1 MFHLK
6 LLTYETHADLSAIK
20 AIVTANPK
28 RKFTTQLA
36 GYSFDDSNIK
46 ELIQKECGICI
57 NKEDNISNDKMLEYI
72 NRGKENIVLC
82 PKDIPETDLE
92 NYLQKGASIIV
103 GRQDDFDV
111 FQIKKLVV
119 KGKEKVFVRGGQLLE
134 NHIKDYLVSGG
145 SILLKHKDLNARAI
159 SKLLPYGEGRI
170 YIQSGGFS
178 NFRIDKYLEGK
189 AIVIFGKGNLLTTN
203 RIKEKVEE
211 FKSQIRIES
220 AHPTFDLPWV
230 KEMENLGAIII

>member
-6 LLTYETHADLSAIK
+6 LLTNETHADLSAIK
-20 AIVTANPK
+20 VTLSANPK
-28 RKFTTQLA
+28 RHFTTQLK
-36 GYSFDDSNIK
+36 GYNFDDSNIK
-46 ELIQKECGICI
+46 ELIQKKCGVYI
-57 NKEDNISNDKMLEYI
+57 NKEDNISKDKMLEYI
-72 NRGKENIVLC
+72 DLGKEKIVFS
-82 PKDIPETDLE
+82 PKSIPEVDLE

-119 KGKEKVFVRGGQLLE
+119 KGKEKVFVLGGQLLE

-145 SILLKHKDLNARAI
+145 SVLLKHLDLDPRVITN
-159 SKLLPYGEGRI
+159 LLPDGEKRI

-178 NFRIDKYLEGK
+178 NFRINKFLDGK
-189 AIVIFGKGNLLTTN
+189 ANVIFGKGNQIGVN

-211 FKSQIRIES
+211 YTNQIRIDS
-220 AHPTFDLPWV
+220 THPTFDTVWV
-230 KEMENLGAIII
+230 DEMETLGAIII